1 MQPALVHKPNDMMV
15 PAGLLDKAREYASA
29 SKADSTRRAY
39 AGVWRLFLEW
49 CRGNGFA
56 PLPATAE
63 TVALYVAA
71 QGDNL
76 KPQTIKKHLAGIS
89 QVHQVAGHPS
99 PTQTE
104 PVRLVLQGLR
114 RVKGVAASPRKALRV
129 EWLRSMVA
137 ALPSSL
143 VGVRDRAIL
152 LLGFAAGMRR
162 SEIVGLD
169 ICDVVFEPEGAVVTI
184 KRSKRDQEGKGRQVG
199 VPRGQHEG
207 TCPVRA
213 LQEWVRMSE
222 LTAGSL
228 FVRLDPGG
236 QAGERLDGRAIAHV
250 VQRAARRA
258 GLDSGM
264 FSGHSLRRGFCT
276 ETARMGAAEREIA
289 RTTGHSSMAV
299 LRGYVEA
306 GTIFQSCAARVL
318 DL

>member
-1 MQPALVHKPNDMMV
+1 M
-15 PAGLLDKAREYASA
+15 
-29 SKADSTRRAY
+29 
-39 AGVWRLFLEW
+39 
-49 CRGNGFA
+49 
-56 PLPATAE
+56 
-63 TVALYVAA
+63 
-71 QGDNL
+71 
-76 KPQTIKKHLAGIS
+76 
-89 QVHQVAGHPS
+89 
-99 PTQTE
+99 
-104 PVRLVLQGLR
+104 QGLR
-114 RVKGVAASPRKALRV
+114 RTHGTASTPKKALKV
-129 EWLRSMVA
+129 EWLKGMVA
-137 ALPSSL
+137 ALPHSL
-143 VGVRDRAIL
+143 VGVRNKAIL
-152 LLGFAAGMRR
+152 LLGFCAGMRR

-169 ICDVVFEPEGAVVTI
+169 LGDVVFEPEGAVVTI

-213 LQEWVRMSE
+213 LQDWIRMSG
-222 LTAGSL
+222 LIAGPL

-236 QAGERLDGRAIAHV
+236 QAGERLDGRAVAHI

-258 GLDSGM
+258 GLDPVM

-276 ETARMGAAEREIA
+276 ETARMGAAERDIA